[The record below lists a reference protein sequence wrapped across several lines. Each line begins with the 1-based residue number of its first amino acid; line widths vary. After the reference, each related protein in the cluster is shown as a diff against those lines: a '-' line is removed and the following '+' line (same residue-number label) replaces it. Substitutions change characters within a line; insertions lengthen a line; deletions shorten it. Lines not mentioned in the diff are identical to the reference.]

1 LDKYNFM
8 KSNILVFFKS
18 FLFILLFSNVSAE
31 EPRFYIPDSPPIA
44 AKAFVL
50 MDHNSGKILAG
61 ENENERRSPASLTK
75 IMTSYVVFKRLK
87 EDFISLDDEVKIS
100 EKAWKTGGSRSFI
113 EVGKMIKL
121 ENLLKGMIIQSG
133 NDASVALAEH
143 VAGSEGTF
151 VLFMNDYAQEIGME
165 NSRFENSSG
174 LPHKDQ
180 YTTAKDM
187 ALLSSAII
195 NEFPDFY
202 EWYGQKEF
210 TYNNIK
216 QINRNKLLFTDSTVD
231 GLKTGWTQK
240 AGYCLA
246 TSANRV
252 GMRLLSV
259 VLGSSSPA
267 VRTAETEKLLD
278 YGFRFFETQ
287 SVNDISHQVP
297 VYKSKVGNIKVG
309 VADSS
314 YLTLPRNQFK
324 YTTQTINLTGDLI
337 APIKQGDQVGTLAI
351 SFNDEDI
358 ATLPL
363 IALENADEA
372 GFVSKM
378 IDTVKLMFR

>member
-1 LDKYNFM
+1 M
-8 KSNILVFFKS
+8 KSNILLFFKT
-18 FLFILLFSNVSAE
+18 FLLILLFSNVSAE
-31 EPRFYIPDSPPIA
+31 QPRFYIPDSPPIA

-87 EDFISLDDEVKIS
+87 EDFISLDDKVKIS

-121 ENLLKGMIIQSG
+121 EDLLKGMIIQSG

-180 YTTAKDM
+180 YTTAIDL

>member
-1 LDKYNFM
+1 M

-87 EDFISLDDEVKIS
+87 EDFISLDDKVKIS

-121 ENLLKGMIIQSG
+121 EDLLKGMIIQSG

-180 YTTAKDM
+180 YTTAKDL

>member
-1 LDKYNFM
+1 LC
-8 KSNILVFFKS
+8 SS
-18 FLFILLFSNVSAE
+18 VSAD
-31 EPRFYIPDSPPIA
+31 EPRFYIPESPPIA
-44 AKAFVL
+44 AKAYIL
-50 MDHNSGKILAG
+50 MDHNSGKVLAA

-75 IMTSYVVFKRLK
+75 IMTSYVVFKRLQ

-121 ENLLKGMIIQSG
+121 EDLLKGMIIQSG

-151 VLFMNDYAQEIGME
+151 VLFMNDYAQEIGMT
-165 NSRFENSSG
+165 NTRFENSSG

-195 NEFPDFY
+195 KDFPKFY

-231 GLKTGWTQK
+231 GLKTGWTEK

-252 GMRLLSV
+252 GMRLVSI
-259 VLGSSSPA
+259 VLGSASPA
-267 VRTAETEKLLD
+267 IRTAETEKLLD

-297 VYKSKVGNIKVG
+297 VFKSKKGNLKVG

-324 YTTQTINLTGDLI
+324 YTTQTIELSGDLI
-337 APIKQGDQVGTLAI
+337 APISSGDQVGTLAI
-351 SFNDEDI
+351 SFNDENI

-363 IALENADEA
+363 IALENAEEA

>member
-1 LDKYNFM
+1 M
-8 KSNILVFFKS
+8 KSNILLFFKT
-18 FLFILLFSNVSAE
+18 FLLILLFSNVSAE
-31 EPRFYIPDSPPIA
+31 QPRFYIPDSPPIA

-121 ENLLKGMIIQSG
+121 EDLLKGMIIQSG

-187 ALLSSAII
+187 ALLSSVII

-202 EWYGQKEF
+202 DWYGQKEF

-297 VYKSKVGNIKVG
+297 VYKSKIGNIKVG

-324 YTTQTINLTGDLI
+324 YTTQTINLKGDLI
-337 APIKQGDQVGTLAI
+337 APINQGDQVGTLAI

-363 IALENADEA
+363 IALENAEEA
-372 GFVSKM
+372 GFVTTM

>member
-1 LDKYNFM
+1 M
-8 KSNILVFFKS
+8 KSNIFTFLKS
-18 FLFILLFSNVSAE
+18 FFLIFIFSNVNAE

-44 AKAFVL
+44 AKSYVL

-75 IMTSYVVFKRLK
+75 IMTSYVIFKRLK

-121 ENLLKGMIIQSG
+121 EDLLMGMIIQSG

-151 VLFMNDYAQEIGME
+151 VLFMNDYAQEIGMT

-195 NEFPDFY
+195 KEFPDFY

-231 GLKTGWTQK
+231 GLKTGWTEK

-252 GMRLLSV
+252 DMRLISV
-259 VLGSSSPA
+259 VLGSASPA
-267 VRTAETEKLLD
+267 IRTAETEKLLD

-297 VYKSKVGNIKVG
+297 VYKSKIGNIKVG

-324 YTTQTINLTGDLI
+324 YTTQTINLESDLI
-337 APIKQGDQVGTLAI
+337 APINQGDQVGTLSI

-363 IALENADEA
+363 IALEDANEA

>member
-1 LDKYNFM
+1 M

-121 ENLLKGMIIQSG
+121 EDLLKGMIIQSG

-180 YTTAKDM
+180 YTTAIDM

>member
-1 LDKYNFM
+1 M
-8 KSNILVFFKS
+8 KSNILTLLKTFFI
-18 FLFILLFSNVSAE
+18 LLLFSNVSAE
-31 EPRFYIPDSPPIA
+31 EPRFYIPESPPIA
-44 AKAFVL
+44 AKSYIL
-50 MDHNSGKILAG
+50 MDHNSGKILAS
-61 ENENERRSPASLTK
+61 ENENERRAPASLTK

-87 EDFISLDDEVKIS
+87 EEFISLDDEVKIS

-113 EVGKMIKL
+113 EVGKMIRL
-121 ENLLKGMIIQSG
+121 EDLLKGMIIQSG

-151 VLFMNDYAQEIGME
+151 VLFMNDYAQEIGMT
-165 NSRFENSSG
+165 NTRFENSSG

-187 ALLSSAII
+187 ALLSSVLIK
-195 NEFPDFY
+195 EFPDFY
-202 EWYGQKEF
+202 EWYGLKEF

-231 GLKTGWTQK
+231 GLKTGWTEK

-252 GMRLLSV
+252 GMRLISV
-259 VLGSSSPA
+259 VLGSQSPA
-267 VRTAETEKLLD
+267 IRTAETEKLLD

-287 SVNDISHQVP
+287 SVNDISHQVQ
-297 VYKSKVGNIKVG
+297 VFKSKKGNMKVG

-314 YLTLPRNQFK
+314 FLTLPRNQFK
-324 YTTQTINLTGDLI
+324 YTTQTIELAGDLI
-337 APIKQGDQVGTLAI
+337 APISQGDRVGTLAI
-351 SFNDEDI
+351 SFNNEDI

-363 IALENADEA
+363 IALEDAEEA

>member
-1 LDKYNFM
+1 M
-8 KSNILVFFKS
+8 KKNILTLFNTFF
-18 FLFILLFSNVSAE
+18 LVLLYSSVSAD
-31 EPRFYIPDSPPIA
+31 EPRFYIPESPPIA
-44 AKAFVL
+44 AKAYIL
-50 MDHNSGKILAG
+50 MDHNSGKVLAA

-75 IMTSYVVFKRLK
+75 IMTSYVVFKRLQ

-121 ENLLKGMIIQSG
+121 EDLLKGMIIQSG

-151 VLFMNDYAQEIGME
+151 VLFMNDYAQEIGMT
-165 NSRFENSSG
+165 NTRFENSSG

-195 NEFPDFY
+195 KDFPKFY

-231 GLKTGWTQK
+231 GLKTGWTEK

-252 GMRLLSV
+252 GMRLVSI
-259 VLGSSSPA
+259 VLGSASPA
-267 VRTAETEKLLD
+267 IRTAETEKLLD

-287 SVNDISHQVP
+287 SVNDISHKVP
-297 VYKSKVGNIKVG
+297 VFKSKKGNLKVG

-324 YTTQTINLTGDLI
+324 YTTQTIELSGDLI
-337 APIKQGDQVGTLAI
+337 APISSGDQVGTLAI
-351 SFNDEDI
+351 SFNDENI

-363 IALENADEA
+363 IALENAEEA